1 MNRQNLLIISFFLFF
16 LIQSSSLWA
25 EVTASTGRTV
35 LSIDETIAL
44 EIKSSNGSG
53 TPDLSVLQDD
63 FQILSRSKSQSY
75 SMINGR
81 SSSTHS
87 WNINLLPKRTGEIT
101 IPAIQVGNETTQAIH
116 LVIQKTSTTPGL
128 DGKEV
133 FLKITVSANKQPDA
147 DASNNDFYVQQQILV
162 NIQLFHRIRFT
173 NATLTNLE
181 LNNTVVEKLGNDSTY
196 SKTISN
202 HRYNVVEQHY
212 AIYPQQS
219 GTLTIPALIF
229 SANAEISQKFSLFS
243 RPGKQIISRTKP
255 VTLNILPVPANYTGK
270 NWLPAENLVIESRIL
285 EDVNSIIAGEAITR
299 HIVVRATGL
308 LSSQLPAF
316 SVPSSNTIKTYPDK
330 EKLTTQM
337 QNGKVVGSRRDT
349 VAIIPLAPGRFT
361 LPEMK
366 IDWWNTRTNQ
376 QESAILPARTLMAQ
390 ENPEQT
396 ANQSKTLSPD
406 TEIQS
411 QKNAASKRD
420 NSPADMKKTPENII
434 EKIVYKESNIS
445 KNPWFWISL
454 ALLIFWLVT
463 LALLF
468 LVAAKKKRPAAETSA
483 KENSRH
489 EKKDHKKYL
498 QLLYDRCQ
506 ENDASK
512 ATRAIV
518 IWAKYYF
525 NQPMLSGL
533 SQIIELID
541 DEHLIDAINHLEKS
555 QYSVDKESWNGGP
568 LSTAVTNFIKQNEAH
583 RRSVQQGKNQ
593 DFALL
598 NP

>member
-1 MNRQNLLIISFFLFF
+1 
-16 LIQSSSLWA
+16 
-25 EVTASTGRTV
+25 
-35 LSIDETIAL
+35 
-44 EIKSSNGSG
+44 
-53 TPDLSVLQDD
+53 
-63 FQILSRSKSQSY
+63 
-75 SMINGR
+75 
-81 SSSTHS
+81 
-87 WNINLLPKRTGEIT
+87 
-101 IPAIQVGNETTQAIH
+101 
-116 LVIQKTSTTPGL
+116 
-128 DGKEV
+128 
-133 FLKITVSANKQPDA
+133 
-147 DASNNDFYVQQQILV
+147 
-162 NIQLFHRIRFT
+162 
-173 NATLTNLE
+173 
-181 LNNTVVEKLGNDSTY
+181 
-196 SKTISN
+196 
-202 HRYNVVEQHY
+202 
-212 AIYPQQS
+212 
-219 GTLTIPALIF
+219 
-229 SANAEISQKFSLFS
+229 
-243 RPGKQIISRTKP
+243 
-255 VTLNILPVPANYTGK
+255 
-270 NWLPAENLVIESRIL
+270 
-285 EDVNSIIAGEAITR
+285 
-299 HIVVRATGL
+299 
-308 LSSQLPAF
+308 
-316 SVPSSNTIKTYPDK
+316 
-330 EKLTTQM
+330 M

-361 LPEMK
+361 LPEIK

-489 EKKDHKKYL
+489 GKKDHKKYL

-568 LSTAVTNFIKQNEAH
+568 LSSAVTNFIKQNEAH